1 MSTEEDKFKNS
12 KRRLKDEN
20 AVKRQTKIAKAAG
33 ADVSQPHKFAKRHAM
48 NCGNPN
54 CVMCMNPRKSF
65 NELTTQEKRLFQ
77 DVDKMTDKHSNGI
90 KTDELEGDDLT
101 RSLIEDEIAILE
113 SMMYTASGKVDPDM
127 KSALKESLELAKERL
142 SSYNS

>member
-48 NCGNPN
+48 NCGNPS

-65 NELTTQEKRLFQ
+65 KELTQQEKRLFQ
-77 DVDKMTDKHSNGI
+77 DVDKVADKYSNGLNV
-90 KTDELEGDDLT
+90 DNLT

-113 SMMYTASGKVDPDM
+113 SMMYTVSGKVEVDPDM
-127 KSALKESLELAKERL
+127 KSALKESMILAKERL
-142 SSYNS
+142 KL